1 MRPDV
6 ERLLNGILEG
16 DRLSLSRAITLIE
29 TELPDHFPFRDEL
42 IRKVE
47 PLAGNS
53 LRLAITGVPG
63 AGKSTLIDR
72 LGLHWA
78 EAGHKVAVLAIDP
91 SSHISQGSILGDKTR
106 MTDLSRHPNA
116 FIRPS
121 PTRLQLG
128 GIAPNTFET
137 ILLCEAAGFDRI
149 IVETVGVGQSETL
162 ASSLTD
168 ICLLL
173 LVTGTGDDLQGVKK
187 GILET
192 ADLVLVNKADGANE
206 DRARAFSR
214 ELKQISSLWPLR
226 GNGRHAR
233 ILQGSAQKPEMLQ
246 VLEQE
251 LAQFDADIRENG
263 RFQTQRRA
271 QNQSWLRSLVR
282 RHLEEKI
289 QYHPDWTRA
298 MNQAA
303 EAVRQ
308 GNPVSQEA
316 AQVWE
321 RGKFVF

>member
-6 ERLLNGILEG
+6 EHLLKGIQAG

-29 TELPDHFPFRDEL
+29 TELPDHFPFRDAL
-42 IRKVE
+42 IRQIE
-47 PLAGNS
+47 PLAGKS
-53 LRLAITGVPG
+53 LRLAVTGVPG

-72 LGLHWA
+72 LGLYWA
-78 EAGHKVAVLAIDP
+78 DAAHKVAVLAIDP

-162 ASSLTD
+162 ASALTD
-168 ICLLL
+168 VCLLL

-192 ADLVLVNKADGANE
+192 ADLVLVNKADSGNE
-206 DRARAFSR
+206 DRAKAFSR

-226 GNGRHAR
+226 GNGKNAQ
-233 ILQGSAQKPEMLQ
+233 ILQGSALKTDL
-246 VLEQE
+246 LEKLCQE
-251 LAQFDADIRENG
+251 IDQFLHDVQANG
-263 RFQTQRRA
+263 RFLEQRRA
-271 QNQSWLRSLVR
+271 QNQSWLRSLIR

-298 MNQAA
+298 MDEAA

-308 GNPVSQEA
+308 GNAVSQEA
-316 AQVWE
+316 ARVWE